1 MARRR
6 TGSGA
11 RAGFLHLAQ
20 TDFPM
25 AKKTPAAAAAP
36 APAATAGPSA
46 TPAERAA
53 ARPPKPAAR
62 ASSDAGGKAAGAK
75 APAAKSRR
83 PAPLGLV
90 RHDAWLAPFED
101 VLRARQARLRARLA
115 EIEQHHGS
123 LLHYATAHQQLGLN
137 HDAARGGWVYREWA
151 PAAHALF
158 LIGDFNGW
166 DRQAHP
172 LQKLDFGVWEVF
184 LPDAE
189 YDQRLAHGS
198 RFKVHVIGEAG
209 GKDRLPATLRRA
221 VQDDETKDF
230 AGQIWRPET
239 PFAWTDQRFRPA
251 TAVAEP
257 LIYEAHVGMATEDER
272 VGTYR
277 EFADNILPRIAAGG
291 YNTVQLMA
299 VMEHPY
305 YGSFGYHVANLFAA
319 SSRFGPPED
328 LKYLINEAHRRGI
341 AVLLDIVH
349 SHAVKNEAEGLAD
362 FDGSGNLYFHKGARG
377 NHPGWD
383 SKLFDYGRP
392 EVQQFLLSN
401 LRFWLEEFHFDGF
414 RFDGVTSMLYHHH
427 GEGVAFVGYD
437 NYFGPSADEDAILYL
452 QLATTLAHEFK
463 KGALLIAEDM
473 SGLPGLCRPI
483 KEGGVGFDYR
493 LAMGIPDYWIK
504 LLKHTPDEHWPLGEL
519 WYALTNRR
527 AGEKTIAY
535 AESHD
540 QALVGD
546 KTLAQWL
553 FDSAIYAHMHNL
565 DGDPGAARAL
575 ALHKII
581 RLLTLAAGGEGY
593 LTFIGN
599 EFGHPEWVD
608 FPRAGNDWSYR
619 FARRQWSLGDNPDL
633 KFYQMGAFD
642 KALIHQAKTRH
653 VLAAGPA
660 VLLKHD
666 EENQVLAFERG
677 GLVFIINLHV
687 EQSLTDYRF
696 WVTEE
701 GRYQVVLSSDN
712 SRFGGFDR
720 PNEAFAYETFEHQL
734 SLYLPS
740 RVALVLARG

>member
-1 MARRR
+1 
-6 TGSGA
+6 
-11 RAGFLHLAQ
+11 
-20 TDFPM
+20 M
-25 AKKTPAAAAAP
+25 AKKTPAAPAAQ
-36 APAATAGPSA
+36 APAATGSSAKPAKPAVKPAAKPRAA
-46 TPAERAA
+46 TPAIAA
-53 ARPPKPAAR
+53 PKATTPPAAKPPGP
-62 ASSDAGGKAAGAK
+62 AAKAAGVPAVAK
-75 APAAKSRR
+75 APAPKPRR
-83 PAPLGLV
+83 PAPLTLV
-90 RHDAWLAPFED
+90 KNDPWLAPFEE
-101 VLRARQARLRARLA
+101 VLRARQARLQARLA

-151 PAAHALF
+151 PAAAGLF

-166 DRQAHP
+166 DRRANP

-198 RFKVHVIGEAG
+198 RFKVHVVAETG

-239 PFAWTDQRFRPA
+239 PFAWTDQSFRPA
-251 TAVAEP
+251 TAVGEP
-257 LIYEAHVGMATEDER
+257 LIYEAHVGMATEEGR

-277 EFADNILPRIAAGG
+277 EFAENILPRIAAGG

-319 SSRFGPPED
+319 SSRFGTPED
-328 LKYLINEAHRRGI
+328 LKFLINEAHRRGI

-362 FDGSGNLYFHKGARG
+362 FDSSGNQYFHQGARG

-401 LRFWLEEFHFDGF
+401 LRYWLEEFHFDGF

-437 NYFGPSADEDAILYL
+437 NYFGPAADEDAILYL

-463 KGALLIAEDM
+463 KGSLLIAEDM

-504 LLKHTPDEHWPLGEL
+504 LLKHTPDENWPLGDL
-519 WYALTNRR
+519 WHTLSNRR

-546 KTLAQWL
+546 KTLAHWL
-553 FDSAIYAHMHNL
+553 FDAGIYARMHVA

-608 FPRAGNDWSYR
+608 FPREGNSWSYH

-633 KFYQMGAFD
+633 KFHQMGEFD
-642 KALIHQAKTRH
+642 QAMVHLAKARH
-653 VLAAGPA
+653 LLAAGPA
-660 VLLKHD
+660 TLLKHD
-666 EENQVLAFERG
+666 EENKVLAFERG
-677 GLVFIINLHV
+677 GLVFIVNFHV
-687 EQSLTDYRF
+687 EKSLTDYRF

-701 GRYQVVLSSDN
+701 GSYRVVLSSDN
-712 SRFGGFDR
+712 GRFGGFDR
-720 PNEAFAYETFEHQL
+720 PDESFAYKTFEHQL
-734 SLYLPS
+734 RLYLPS

>member
-1 MARRR
+1 MERGVTFGVNPPHHGQVEPRR
-6 TGSGA
+6 
-11 RAGFLHLAQ
+11 
-20 TDFPM
+20 P
-25 AKKTPAAAAAP
+25 KTP
-36 APAATAGPSA
+36 
-46 TPAERAA
+46 
-53 ARPPKPAAR
+53 
-62 ASSDAGGKAAGAK
+62 
-75 APAAKSRR
+75 RR
-83 PAPLGLV
+83 APLALV
-90 RHDAWLAPFED
+90 KNDAWLAPYEP
-101 VLRARQARLRARLA
+101 VLRRRQARLQARLA

-123 LLHYATAHQQLGLN
+123 LLHYATAHRQLGLN
-137 HDAARGGWVYREWA
+137 HDAARGGYVYREWA
-151 PAAHALF
+151 PGAEALF
-158 LIGDFNGW
+158 LVGDFNGW
-166 DRQAHP
+166 DRRANP
-172 LQKLDFGVWEVF
+172 LQKLDFGVWEGF
-184 LPDAE
+184 FPDAA
-189 YDQRLAHGS
+189 YRQRLAHGS
-198 RFKVHVIGEAG
+198 RYKVHVVAHGQ
-209 GKDRLPATLRRA
+209 GKDRLPAALRRA
-221 VQDDETKDF
+221 VQDEHTKDF
-230 AGQIWRPET
+230 AGQIWRPEVE
-239 PFAWTDQRFRPA
+239 FAWTDQPFRPA
-251 TAVAEP
+251 AAGKEP
-257 LIYEAHVGMATEDER
+257 LIYEAHVGMATEEGR

-277 EFADNILPRIAAGG
+277 EFADHVLPRIAAGG
-291 YNTVQLMA
+291 YNVVQLMA

-319 SSRFGPPED
+319 SSRFGTPED
-328 LKYLINEAHRRGI
+328 LKFLVNEAHRRGI

-362 FDGSGNLYFHKGARG
+362 FDGSGNLYFHPGERG

-427 GEGVAFVGYD
+427 GEGVAFVGYAD
-437 NYFGPSADEDAILYL
+437 YFGPAADEDAILYL

-463 KGALLIAEDM
+463 KGSILIAEDM

-493 LAMGIPDYWIK
+493 LAMGIPDFWIK
-504 LLKHTPDEHWPLGEL
+504 LLKHTPDEAWPLGDL
-519 WYALTNRR
+519 WHTLTNRR

-546 KTLAQWL
+546 KTLAHWL
-553 FDSAIYAHMHNL
+553 FDAAIYAHMHAA
-565 DGDPGAARAL
+565 DADPGAARAL
-575 ALHKII
+575 ALHKLI

-608 FPRAGNDWSYR
+608 FPRAGNDWSYH

-633 KFYQMGAFD
+633 KFHQLGTFD
-642 KALIHQAKTRH
+642 KALVHLARARH
-653 VLAAGPA
+653 LLAAGPA

-666 EENQVLAFERG
+666 EENQVLVFERA
-677 GLVFIINLHV
+677 GLVFIVNFHV
-687 EQSLTDYRF
+687 EKSLVDYRF

-701 GRYQVVLSSDN
+701 GQYRVVLSSDN
-712 SRFGGFDR
+712 SQFGGFDR
-720 PNEAFAYETFEHQL
+720 PDEGYAYETFEHQL

-740 RVALVLARG
+740 RVALVLAR